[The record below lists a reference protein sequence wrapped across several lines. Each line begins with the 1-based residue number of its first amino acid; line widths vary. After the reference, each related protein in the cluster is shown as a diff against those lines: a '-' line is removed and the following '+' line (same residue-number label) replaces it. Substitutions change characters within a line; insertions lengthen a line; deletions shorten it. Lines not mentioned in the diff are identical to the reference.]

1 MAGVPAQLA
10 ALQVQ
15 LAPFLGL
22 PGQLATMQQELWGLP
37 GQLAAM
43 QQELAAMRQQQQQQ
57 HSNSLLRLVN
67 NHATRGV
74 DSLVVL
80 HKEQAGGL
88 QPLGAQPAVQPAGD
102 YPATSSQLGALMH
115 AQLDALANFYHEDFG
130 RGPAAA
136 QAGPI
141 TRIEQRRHLFALW
154 VGAPH

>member
-1 MAGVPAQLA
+1 MPAQLA

-22 PGQLATMQQELWGLP
+22 PGQLA
-37 GQLAAM
+37 AM
-43 QQELAAMRQQQQQQ
+43 QQELAAMRQQQQQQQ